1 MPTLQIKISKSDLR
15 KYKLEDREISFTDLV
30 DLLSRE
36 YAKNALLEC
45 NKIAEQKDLS
55 NMTMDE
61 INAEIKA
68 LRDAKS
74 HS

>member
-15 KYKLEDREISFTDLV
+15 KYNLKDREISFTELV

-36 YAKNALLEC
+36 YAKKALLVC
-45 NKIAEQKDLS
+45 NQIAEQKGLS

-61 INAEIKA
+61 INAEIRSV
-68 LRDAKS
+68 RDAKN
-74 HS
+74 HT

>member
-68 LRDAKS
+68 VRDAKS

>member
-36 YAKNALLEC
+36 YAKKALLEC
-45 NKIAEQKDLS
+45 TTIAEQKDLS
-55 NMTMDE
+55 NMTMGE

-68 LRDAKS
+68 VRDAKS

>member
-61 INAEIKA
+61 INAEIKT